1 MNSGKDWETKIVVK
15 VNAVEVLRSELRKKR
30 WKGESIAMGTNTD
43 PYQRCE
49 GKYALT
55 RGIIETLIEYR
66 NPFSI
71 LTRGTLML
79 RDLDLLVEATRVTDV
94 STSYSIPTVD
104 EEVWRR
110 TELGTPHPRKRVEA
124 VRKLN
129 EAGVP
134 CGVLVAP
141 IYPGISDGK
150 DQLREVI
157 EACLDAGATHVSPIL
172 LHLRPR
178 VKEVYME
185 WLEDEYPDL
194 VPRYQSMYRKSAY
207 ASNSAKDE
215 LSKTVRDLIQESGG
229 LQPRVR
235 RSKVP
240 RWRAEIER
248 QKAQLGTEQLSLI

>member
-1 MNSGKDWETKIVVK
+1 
-15 VNAVEVLRSELRKKR
+15 
-30 WKGESIAMGTNTD
+30 NTD

-49 GKYALT
+49 GKYELT
-55 RGIIETLIEYR
+55 RGVIEALVEYR

-79 RDLDLLVEATRVTDV
+79 RDIDLLTEAAQV
-94 STSYSIPTVD
+94 SDIATSYSVATLD
-104 EEVWRR
+104 EEIWRK
-110 TELGTPHPRKRVEA
+110 TEPGTPHPRKRLEA
-124 VRKLN
+124 VRRLN

-141 IYPGISDGK
+141 ILPGISDGL
-150 DQLREVI
+150 DQIKTVV
-157 EACLDAGATHVSPIL
+157 EASLDAGATHVSPIL

-185 WLEDEYPDL
+185 WLEDNYPDL
-194 VPRYQSMYRKSAY
+194 VPRYQTMYRKSAY
-207 ASNSAKDE
+207 AGQDEQDE
-215 LSKTVRDLIQESGG
+215 LRRTVRDIVVAAGG
-229 LQPRVR
+229 VRPRVR